1 MKHPARKTRDE
12 RGAEA
17 VAMMIVIPVL
27 VVLVLALIDVG
38 MMFRARML
46 VENVYRDAARGA
58 AATGGN
64 YWARTM
70 PDGQGPWDQWA
81 YDRLWDGSKCRIAA
95 CKPDAGPPTIDC
107 DIVTSPDGT
116 TRMSRAV
123 APAAGWLITCEGH
136 YPYKPI
142 NSALLNGPLGLGFG
156 KMLKE
161 FDVSVSARAETGE
174 NSAFG

>member
-12 RGAEA
+12 RGAET
-17 VAMMIVIPVL
+17 VAMLFVIPVL
-27 VVLVLALIDVG
+27 IVLVLALIDVG

-58 AATGGN
+58 AADGGN
-64 YWARTM
+64 MNPRTNTM
-70 PDGQGPWDQWA
+70 GDVAWDQWG
-81 YDRLWDGSKCRIAA
+81 YTRLYDGSKCRIAA

-107 DIVTSPDGT
+107 QTLTSPSNAEFRGN
-116 TRMSRAV
+116 V
-123 APAAGWLITCEGH
+123 APQAGWLITCSGH

-156 KMLKE
+156 RLLKE
-161 FDVSVSARAETGE
+161 FDVEVSARAETGA

>member
-12 RGAEA
+12 RGVET
-17 VAMMIVIPVL
+17 VAMLFVIPVM

-58 AATGGN
+58 AADGGN
-64 YWARTM
+64 YNPRTNIT
-70 PDGQGPWDQWA
+70 GETWDQWG
-81 YDRLWDGSKCRIAA
+81 YKRLYDGSKCRIAA
-95 CKPDAGPPTIDC
+95 CKPGQAPTIDC
-107 DIVTSPDGT
+107 SIVTGPDGVPYAN
-116 TRMSRAV
+116 REV
-123 APAAGWLITCEGH
+123 APQAGYLITCGGH

-142 NSALLNGPLGLGFG
+142 NSALLDGPLGLGFG
-156 KMLKE
+156 KLLKE
-161 FDVSVSARAETGE
+161 FDVSVSARAETGA

>member
-1 MKHPARKTRDE
+1 MKHSARKTRDE

-27 VVLVLALIDVG
+27 VVLVFALIDVG

-58 AATGGN
+58 AADGGN
-64 YWARTM
+64 MNPRTNTM
-70 PDGQGPWDQWA
+70 GYKAWDVWGHEQ
-81 YDRLWDGSKCRIAA
+81 LWDGSKCRVAD
-95 CKPDAGPPTIDC
+95 CKSGEGAPTIDC
-107 DIVTSPDGT
+107 QTLTSPAGVEQ
-116 TRMSRAV
+116 RGNV
-123 APAAGWLITCEGH
+123 APQAGYLITCSGH

-142 NSALLNGPLGLGFG
+142 NGALLNGPLGLGFG
-156 KMLKE
+156 GLLKE
-161 FDVSVSARAETGE
+161 FEVSVSARAETGA